1 MKKRIIPLLTVLCL
15 LLCLLPSAA
24 LAAGTRGPL
33 ATSRS
38 VNF

>member
-24 LAAGTRGPL
+24 FAAETGGPVATRP
-33 ATSRS
+33 SD
-38 VNF
+38 NF